1 MNKKKKLKKN
11 INKFKKNMKNE
22 KEKKLILS
30 NY

>member
-11 INKFKKNMKNE
+11 INKFKKNMKKE